1 MEFPMNQ
8 TDRIDL
14 CETPTVISDSGKLRI
29 GSLSPAF
36 PPARKAGTELKDT
49 AKVRIGSL
57 SPAFA
62 ATRTK

>member
-1 MEFPMNQ
+1 MNQ

-14 CETPTVISDSGKLRI
+14 RETPTVISDSGQLRI

-36 PPARKAGTELKDT
+36 PPARSTGTDLKDT
-49 AKVRIGSL
+49 GKVRIGSL